1 VSIVA
6 PRFGEEFRR
15 LCQAVAIDGTGR
27 SDQVVD
33 GLLLVA
39 MVYDSRPWHKAED
52 WGREHPRSIQF
63 GCLGVRRNCALR
75 RAVNDGRIENKSD
88 TESAPADGA
97 AKAEYVLGGEA
108 KRITIDR
115 IEEGDRP

>member
-1 VSIVA
+1 LVVS
-6 PRFGEEFRR
+6 E
-15 LCQAVAIDGTGR
+15 
-27 SDQVVD
+27 
-33 GLLLVA
+33 
-39 MVYDSRPWHKAED
+39 YDVIA
-52 WGREHPRSIQF
+52 
-63 GCLGVRRNCALR
+63 ALR

-115 IEEGDRP
+115 IEEGDRLESGIRVSWLAKVNLLTP